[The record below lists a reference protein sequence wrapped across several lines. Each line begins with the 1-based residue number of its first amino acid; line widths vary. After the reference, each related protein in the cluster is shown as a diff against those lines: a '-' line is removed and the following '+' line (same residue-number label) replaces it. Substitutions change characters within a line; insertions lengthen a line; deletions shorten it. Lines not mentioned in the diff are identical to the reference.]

1 MSAYYTQGWLEF
13 RNGTIAYLTH
23 DIHVMLLS
31 STYVFNSGH
40 TAVDQL
46 SPHEI
51 NVSGYVPGFNQSGR
65 RAITGK
71 LIQADLAL
79 NRILYK
85 CNSVTWV
92 ALGNG
97 AQVGGV
103 AFIRQITSD
112 NLSRP
117 IAFLSSTPK
126 NTDGSDFPIVW
137 PTDGWARER
146 PAPAS

>member
-1 MSAYYTQGWLEF
+1 MSQYYNQGWLEF
-13 RNGTIAYLTH
+13 RNGTIQYLVD

-31 STYVFNSGH
+31 STYVFNPNH
-40 TAVDQL
+40 TAVSDL
-46 SPHEI
+46 ASHEI
-51 NVSGYVPGFNQSGR
+51 NVSGYVPGFGQPGR
-65 RAITGK
+65 IAITGK
-71 LIQADLAL
+71 LTQADLSL

-85 CNSVTWV
+85 CNSVTW
-92 ALGNG
+92 ATLGAG

-112 NLSRP
+112 ALSRP
-117 IAFLSSTPK
+117 IGVLTGTPK